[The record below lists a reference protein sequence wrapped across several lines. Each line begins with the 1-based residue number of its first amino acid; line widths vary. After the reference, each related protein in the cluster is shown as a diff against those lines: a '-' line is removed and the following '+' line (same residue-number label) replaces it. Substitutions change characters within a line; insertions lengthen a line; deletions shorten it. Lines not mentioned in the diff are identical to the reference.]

1 MGSVLEEDNFL
12 IDNEIWPDPLS
23 YLTDPAD
30 EQLKKLEMDNLGFS
44 KEDII
49 STDII
54 RDVLGVD
61 FYGGLIDY
69 LEANGYEE
77 GKNLFIFPY
86 DWRLDLNIIA
96 GDDSDMPEIITLKE
110 KIEEVINKTGSGK
123 VDIIAHSMGGLVVK
137 TYAQK
142 YGQEYINKFIDI
154 ATPHLGAPEAAKIL
168 NYGDN
173 LGMGLFINNL
183 GVAFLKDSRVKE
195 ISQKISSIYQLL
207 PSESYFSLPG
217 VEYGNYL
224 FNDNP
229 NIDSPT
235 GKLNYYQSMQYLNKT
250 GEDDRTYFINKNSL
264 LHSVIDDT
272 EINNSF
278 NIVGCGR
285 PTIGRIND
293 LGKKKF
299 FWDKYKIEY
308 IDGDGTVPLR
318 SADYYGDKKYYYK
331 GKEHSKIP
339 GADGVKELIYSIL
352 NNQEENFDFTQY
364 SNFKENDSICGI
376 TGKVIEYHCPVEM
389 HIYDAQGNHTGPTDN
404 GDIENNI
411 PGVQYDIVGDNKFA
425 FLPEGENYTIV
436 GEAESAGALEVEI
449 SGIENNQYEETIY
462 FNDILLDSDLT
473 NIKFDLAD
481 DLENQLINIDK
492 NGDGDFEEV
501 AAPDSIL
508 NQDERKDLTKPT
520 TDIIIT
526 GTEGENNY
534 YNSDMQIELT
544 AEDDNS
550 GILKTEYSLDNGQ
563 NWIKYSTPF
572 FISQDGEYEIIYA
585 STDRA
590 GNREAEKKAIVKID
604 KTKPEILILTPDE
617 AKHNEILDIVYLIDD
632 NFSGVNNDKTEV
644 YWDNNLISS
653 NQVDLFSQNI
663 GIHKIKILA
672 EDIAGNKAEEEKN
685 INVITD
691 IQGTILDINRAYREK
706 MINDKSEKE
715 LIKDLENIQKY
726 INKYGKRGEKR
737 DKKQEELLSKC
748 IKRKGKEWCEN
759 QLGKIFKKINYHLDF
774 IHIKVLK
781 TEYNKILQ
789 KLELYYRKGWVTEEG
804 YVIIK
809 EDIKY
814 LISKL

>member
-1 MGSVLEEDNFL
+1 
-12 IDNEIWPDPLS
+12 
-23 YLTDPAD
+23 
-30 EQLKKLEMDNLGFS
+30 
-44 KEDII
+44 
-49 STDII
+49 
-54 RDVLGVD
+54 
-61 FYGGLIDY
+61 
-69 LEANGYEE
+69 
-77 GKNLFIFPY
+77 
-86 DWRLDLNIIA
+86 
-96 GDDSDMPEIITLKE
+96 
-110 KIEEVINKTGSGK
+110 
-123 VDIIAHSMGGLVVK
+123 
-137 TYAQK
+137 
-142 YGQEYINKFIDI
+142 
-154 ATPHLGAPEAAKIL
+154 
-168 NYGDN
+168 
-173 LGMGLFINNL
+173 
-183 GVAFLKDSRVKE
+183 
-195 ISQKISSIYQLL
+195 
-207 PSESYFSLPG
+207 
-217 VEYGNYL
+217 
-224 FNDNP
+224 
-229 NIDSPT
+229 
-235 GKLNYYQSMQYLNKT
+235 
-250 GEDDRTYFINKNSL
+250 
-264 LHSVIDDT
+264 
-272 EINNSF
+272 
-278 NIVGCGR
+278 
-285 PTIGRIND
+285 
-293 LGKKKF
+293 
-299 FWDKYKIEY
+299 
-308 IDGDGTVPLR
+308 
-318 SADYYGDKKYYYK
+318 
-331 GKEHSKIP
+331 
-339 GADGVKELIYSIL
+339 
-352 NNQEENFDFTQY
+352 
-364 SNFKENDSICGI
+364 
-376 TGKVIEYHCPVEM
+376 
-389 HIYDAQGNHTGPTDN
+389 
-404 GDIENNI
+404 
-411 PGVQYDIVGDNKFA
+411 
-425 FLPEGENYTIV
+425 
-436 GEAESAGALEVEI
+436 
-449 SGIENNQYEETIY
+449 
-462 FNDILLDSDLT
+462 
-473 NIKFDLAD
+473 
-481 DLENQLINIDK
+481 
-492 NGDGDFEEV
+492 
-501 AAPDSIL
+501 
-508 NQDERKDLTKPT
+508 
-520 TDIIIT
+520 
-526 GTEGENNY
+526 
-534 YNSDMQIELT
+534 MQIELT